1 MKRLFKGIF
10 VMNRETFILYRR
22 AYTEKQVKQRMVSAI
37 AKQHEVLPVVVNLY
51 LKEHPDCF
59 KITEESK

>member
-1 MKRLFKGIF
+1 
-10 VMNRETFILYRR
+10 MNRETFILYRR